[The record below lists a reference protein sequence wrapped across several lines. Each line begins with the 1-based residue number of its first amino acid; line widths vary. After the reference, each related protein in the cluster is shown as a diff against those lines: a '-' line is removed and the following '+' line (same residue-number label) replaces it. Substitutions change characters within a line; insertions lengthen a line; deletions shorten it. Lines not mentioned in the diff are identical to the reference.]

1 MSDSHRLPVLQSFID
16 LIRHGKHHQHA
27 RQDAKTPVDAKSP
40 SSPSSARSSQQKNRD
55 AVQQQERQQQ
65 QQSQPQ
71 SQAASQKSP
80 APKEAAEMIVNEER
94 EQKSKMPTYK
104 GLEKYKLL
112 EKMGECVPS
121 PSRYLFPAD
130 GALAAHSRTC
140 TRLWRLR
147 LVSE

>member
-1 MSDSHRLPVLQSFID
+1 
-16 LIRHGKHHQHA
+16 
-27 RQDAKTPVDAKSP
+27 
-40 SSPSSARSSQQKNRD
+40 
-55 AVQQQERQQQ
+55 
-65 QQSQPQ
+65 
-71 SQAASQKSP
+71 
-80 APKEAAEMIVNEER
+80 MIVNEER

-121 PSRYLFPAD
+121 PCRYLFPAD